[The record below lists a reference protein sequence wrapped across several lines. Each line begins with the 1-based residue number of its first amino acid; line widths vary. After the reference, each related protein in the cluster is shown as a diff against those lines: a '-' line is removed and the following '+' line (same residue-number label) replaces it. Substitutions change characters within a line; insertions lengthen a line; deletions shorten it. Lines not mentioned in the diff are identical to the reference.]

1 MPSAFHRTTAAQ
13 APTGPF
19 TVIDIASIQTARENL
34 RGQVLKT
41 PFTLSRTLSDIFGAE
56 IWLKFENLQF
66 TASFKERGA
75 LNRMLTLSE
84 AERAKGVI
92 AVSAGNHAQG
102 VAYHA
107 QRMGVPA
114 VIVMPRFTPTVKV
127 ANTRRFGAEVVL
139 AGDTFD
145 DAKAR
150 GYELAQERGL
160 IMIHPYDDE
169 AVIAGQGTVG
179 LEMLEDQPQLDT
191 LAVAIGG
198 GGLISGIATAAKALK
213 PGIEIVGVQTERFPS
228 MYAALKGVTM
238 PQGPY
243 TIAEGIAVKSP
254 GDITREVAGRLVDR
268 IELVSE
274 SDIEHAIVVLLEI
287 EKSVV
292 EGAGAAGLAA
302 AARPGRGQRSLQGQ
316 AHRPGAHRRQ
326 HRPADAGRADRA
338 RHGARRPA
346 GAHPRR
352 PARPAGRAGARH
364 QAHRRR
370 PGQYHRGPPPAR
382 LHLAAGA
389 QRGSGLRAADPGPRS
404 HPGSD
409 RGAQQRGLRRQQPR
423 PLRPAEPPYLYVRVT
438 VARPLAWPAVTV
450 PVVWM

>member
-1 MPSAFHRTTAAQ
+1 M
-13 APTGPF
+13 
-19 TVIDIASIQTARENL
+19 IDIASIQTARENL

-75 LNRMLTLSE
+75 LNRMLTLSDE
-84 AERAKGVI
+84 ERRAGVI

-145 DAKAR
+145 DAKAH
-150 GYELAQERGL
+150 GYELARQRGL

-169 AVIAGQGTVG
+169 AVIAGQGTVA
-179 LEMLEDQPQLDT
+179 LEMLEDQPQLDM
-191 LAVAIGG
+191 LVIAIGG
-198 GGLISGIATAAKALK
+198 GGLISGISTAAKALK
-213 PGIEIVGVQTERFPS
+213 PGIEIIGVQTERFPA
-228 MYAALKGVTM
+228 MYAAVKGVSM
-238 PQGPY
+238 PQGQY

-254 GDITREVAGRLVDR
+254 GGLTQPIVSRLVDD

-274 SDIEHAIVVLLEI
+274 ADIEHAIVVLLEI
-287 EKSVV
+287 EKTVV

-302 AARPGRGQRSLQGQ
+302 LLRAQEAGSERFKDKRIGLVLTGGNIDPLMLGELIERGMVRAGRLARIRVDLRDL
-316 AHRPGAHRRQ
+316 PGALAHATKLI
-326 HRPADAGRADRA
+326 ADAQANITEVHHQRAFTSLPVRNVEVDFVL
-338 RHGARRPA
+338 
-346 GAHPRR
+346 
-352 PARPAGRAGARH
+352 
-364 QAHRRR
+364 QT
-370 PGQYHRGPPPAR
+370 RGPEHIQEVIDI
-382 LHLAAGA
+382 LNAAGF
-389 QRGSGLRAADPGPRS
+389 AASNHD
-404 HPGSD
+404 H
-409 RGAQQRGLRRQQPR
+409 
-423 PLRPAEPPYLYVRVT
+423 
-438 VARPLAWPAVTV
+438 
-450 PVVWM
+450 